1 MRFLSPLSFS
11 GSSRTSSSSS
21 DESESESSSESPS
34 EESSSES
41 SSFAAGFFA
50 DAAGFSSESSES
62 SESSSSS
69 ELSSSSDSSSS
80 LDSSPT
86 SAPPLKGLAA
96 DAGFLPMKGLPASSS
111 SSESSSSSSD
121 SDSDSDSD
129 SEDSSFFA
137 AGFFAE
143 AAGFFADAAGFSSE
157 SSESS
162 ESSSSSELS
171 SSSEGSDASSSSAA
185 AAAAASFWVLTFT
198 SLGSSPS
205 DSESESSSESSSER
219 DASSSS
225 SSLKRSMSSSKSSSM
240 RPVRHTEVDPLWR
253 TVTVSPALN
262 VSPDPSVNWS
272 AVPIVREPIASSG
285 ESWVLTKTVTR
296 SRSLGFRPSATW
308 VITMESPSSAANFF
322 ACDDERSGTGRRRSA
337 GGSVRERRC
346 GARPAHRQG

>member
-1 MRFLSPLSFS
+1 
-11 GSSRTSSSSS
+11 
-21 DESESESSSESPS
+21 
-34 EESSSES
+34 
-41 SSFAAGFFA
+41 
-50 DAAGFSSESSES
+50 
-62 SESSSSS
+62 
-69 ELSSSSDSSSS
+69 
-80 LDSSPT
+80 
-86 SAPPLKGLAA
+86 
-96 DAGFLPMKGLPASSS
+96 MKGLPASSS

-121 SDSDSDSD
+121 SDSDSDS
-129 SEDSSFFA
+129 EDSSFFA

-143 AAGFFADAAGFSSE
+143 AAGFSSE

-205 DSESESSSESSSER
+205 DSESESSESSSER

-322 ACDDERSGTGRRRSA
+322 ACDDERSGTGRAVSGRF
-337 GGSVRERRC
+337 
-346 GARPAHRQG
+346 GA